1 MNILVISAHPDDVE
15 INCAGTLKKFIDRGD
30 RVTMCNLCNGDLG
43 HMVYMPPELAVM
55 RLKESK
61 KSAAIIGAEHICAD
75 FGDLMLY
82 HQDKSSRDRVV
93 DVIRQTNPEL
103 IITHSPDDYM
113 ADHVAASKLAFDA
126 SFCASLPHYE
136 TGKKAENIVDICPIY
151 YMDNLG
157 GFGFVPTEYVNISD
171 VIDIKLQMLSCHES
185 QLKWMLEHD
194 KIDFSETVR
203 TYSRMRG
210 LQAGVTYAEGF
221 VQMQGWGRMTTKR
234 LLP

>member
-30 RVTMCNLCNGDLG
+30 KVTMCNLCNGNLG
-43 HMVYMPPELAVM
+43 HMVLLPAELEWI
-55 RLKESK
+55 RLQESK
-61 KSAAIIGAEHICAD
+61 KSAAIIKAEHICAG
-75 FGDLMLY
+75 FGDLHLY
-82 HQDKSSRDRVV
+82 HQDKSSRDTVT
-93 DVIRQTNPEL
+93 DIIRQVNPQL

-136 TGKKAENIVDICPIY
+136 TKMDTVVEICPIY

-157 GFGFVPTEYVNISD
+157 GFQFNPTEFVDVSD
-171 VIDIKLQMLSCHES
+171 VIDIKLQMLQCHES

-194 KIDFSETVR
+194 KIDFAETVR

-221 VQMQGWGRMTTKR
+221 IQMQGWGRMTTRR

>member
-1 MNILVISAHPDDVE
+1 MNVLVISAHPDDIE

-30 RVTMCNLCNGDLG
+30 KVTMCNLCNGNLG
-43 HMVYMPPELAVM
+43 HMVIKPVELAQI
-55 RLKESK
+55 RLQESK
-61 KSAAIIGAEHICAD
+61 NSSSIIGAEHICAG
-75 FGDLMLY
+75 FGDLNLY
-82 HQDKSSRDRVV
+82 HQDKNSRDTVT
-93 DVIRQTNPEL
+93 DIIRQVNPQL

-113 ADHVAASKLAFDA
+113 ADHVATNKLAFDA

-136 TGKKAENIVDICPIY
+136 TQTETVVEICPIY

-157 GFGFVPTEYVNISD
+157 GFQFNPVEFVDISD
-171 VIDIKLQMLSCHES
+171 VIDLKLQMLSCHES

-194 KIDFSETVR
+194 KIDFIETVR
-203 TYSRMRG
+203 TFSRMRG

-221 VQMQGWGRMTTKR
+221 IQMQGWGRMTTKR